1 MALGGL
7 KVRAVLLDG
16 LGTLVALAP
25 PWQALAA
32 GLWHDYRIEL
42 SAGEAE
48 WAFAAEIDYYR
59 AHHLEGRDI
68 AALAELRG
76 RCAEVLHAALPPHAA
91 QALSP
96 RQLTAAMLDALRF
109 TIYPDA
115 LATLGLLRA
124 RGLRLVV
131 VSNWDISLAP
141 TLHTLGLGGMLDA
154 VVTSAGVGTA
164 KPAPEIFHAALR
176 AVGVV
181 PEEAVHVGDDP
192 NLDVVG
198 ADAAGIMPVLLH
210 RGLPGQAP
218 AVGANTP
225 RRVFGQEPVSVDMRR
240 RRLPKQEPAGVVTIS
255 SLAELP
261 GLI

>member
-25 PWQALAA
+25 PWEALAA
-32 GLWHDYRIEL
+32 GLWRDYRIEL

-68 AALAELRG
+68 GALADLRG
-76 RCAEVLHAALPPHAA
+76 RCAEVLHAALPPRAA

-96 RQLTAAMLDALRF
+96 RQLTAAMLGALRF
-109 TIYPDA
+109 SVYPDA
-115 LATLGLLRA
+115 LATLPLLRA
-124 RGLRLVV
+124 RGIGLVV

-141 TLHTLGLGGMLDA
+141 TLRALGLGGMLDA
-154 VVTSAGVGTA
+154 IVTSAQVGTA
-164 KPAPEIFHAALR
+164 KPAPEVFHAALR
-176 AVGVV
+176 LIGVS
-181 PEEAVHVGDDP
+181 PREAVHVGDDP
-192 NLDVVG
+192 QLDVVG
-198 ADAAGIMPVLLH
+198 ANAAGVIPVLL
-210 RGLPGQAP
+210 RRQPRAQAP
-218 AVGANTP
+218 A
-225 RRVFGQEPVSVDMRR
+225 
-240 RRLPKQEPAGVVTIS
+240 GVATIS

-261 GLI
+261 ELV